1 MCYDKISTLKNANEI
16 LSHFCV
22 SFAISFEAF
31 ESEKEC
37 VRDIQ
42 REIGRQERK
51 RESGET
57 ILVNERK
64 KMSSET
70 SIHRSW
76 DTFFRHKGKTIYG
89 VDSTYLPRLV
99 GYNLLRVIE

>member
-37 VRDIQ
+37 VRDIY
-42 REIGRQERK
+42 RER
-51 RESGET
+51 
-57 ILVNERK
+57 
-64 KMSSET
+64 
-70 SIHRSW
+70 
-76 DTFFRHKGKTIYG
+76 
-89 VDSTYLPRLV
+89 
-99 GYNLLRVIE
+99 